1 MRLIADSCPVIN
13 VMEFESILFYAFATI
28 LVLASLRVV
37 TTGNPVHAVLYL
49 VLAFFTGAAIWI
61 LLKAEFL
68 ALILMLVYVGAVM
81 VLFLFV
87 VMMMDFDMAELG
99 RIAKKNMAVA
109 LLVGVAIVL
118 EMSAVLFKGFYAS
131 GQQVPE
137 AALRIGLTAEIG
149 EALFRDYL
157 FAVEIAAAI
166 LLVALVAA
174 VTLTI
179 RQRKDAKYTS
189 ASAAVRVRPKDRIRI
204 VEMEPEGLQTVANE
218 RDVTVVKQEGIQ

>member
-1 MRLIADSCPVIN
+1 
-13 VMEFESILFYAFATI
+13 MEFESILFYAFAAI
-28 LVLASLRVV
+28 LVLAALRVV
-37 TTGNPVHAVLYL
+37 TSGNPVHAVLYL
-49 VLAFFTGAAIWI
+49 VLSFFTGAAIWI

-99 RIAKKNMAVA
+99 RIAKRNMAVA
-109 LLVGVAIVL
+109 LLVGVVIVL
-118 EMSAVLFKGFYAS
+118 EVSAVLFRGFHAS

-137 AALRIGLTAEIG
+137 AASHVGLTAEIG
-149 EALFRDYL
+149 KALFTDYL

-179 RQRKDAKYTS
+179 RRRNDAKYTS
-189 ASAAVRVRPKDRIRI
+189 AGAAVRVRSEDRVRI
-204 VEMEPEGLQTVANE
+204 VEMEPEGVQTAADG
-218 RDVTVVKQEGIQ
+218 RDGTAVKQEDGQ